1 MRGGGTRAWNRVEI
15 QVANLDIPR
24 HSETGQKVR
33 TESRFSMITK
43 SHKSVRRTYHWES
56 TSEFEKLSKILA
68 TNLIIKLKS
77 SVLFLLQFVLK
88 FLQIFFWFCEKKE
101 KCLWDRAC
109 VWVRVCV
116 CVCACVCACVCV
128 CVRVCV
134 RERENRKSA
143 NNGVIKLGSSTFSWK
158 TKKMTSQQTEFQNF
172 EFQKSKSLIRNY
184 EFQNLKYQRSNFQRG
199 MWNTSKR
206 YVKYFKE
213 VCKILR
219 LNNLKKPILTTST
232 QSSSIFGC

>member
-1 MRGGGTRAWNRVEI
+1 MGEESEREGEGECRRLKVFVVQLCFWVLLLQASKQALIMTTPNVCVCVCTSNTLPSNFPSFLCNKTRPKSVLPTPRPIRPSQTKAMENIDTAADLIHIITGSGQTWNPPFFLGGGGARAWNRVEI
-15 QVANLDIPR
+15 QVANLEIPR

-68 TNLIIKLKS
+68 TNLKIKLKS

-109 VWVRVCV
+109 VCV
-116 CVCACVCACVCV
+116 CVCACVCACVCE
-128 CVRVCV
+128 
-134 RERENRKSA
+134 RERKS
-143 NNGVIKLGSSTFSWK
+143 
-158 TKKMTSQQTEFQNF
+158 
-172 EFQKSKSLIRNY
+172 
-184 EFQNLKYQRSNFQRG
+184 
-199 MWNTSKR
+199 
-206 YVKYFKE
+206 
-213 VCKILR
+213 
-219 LNNLKKPILTTST
+219 
-232 QSSSIFGC
+232 